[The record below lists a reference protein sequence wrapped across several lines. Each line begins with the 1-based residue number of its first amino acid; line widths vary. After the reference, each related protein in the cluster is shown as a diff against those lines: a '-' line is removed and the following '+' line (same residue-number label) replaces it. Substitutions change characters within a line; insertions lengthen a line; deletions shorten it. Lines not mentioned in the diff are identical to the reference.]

1 MLRPLTPPDQGVSG
15 HWERSFSGQQGL
27 SPLTDTCKF
36 VMLMSSDSSTSTSD
50 KFTPKSEVWR
60 SHYYFSFPLLINH
73 IFSKTSVTIE
83 SSWANFLLV
92 FYHKERKLLEGSD
105 SWSHLRTSSFSTPV
119 PLWHQCQFFSP
130 AVSWGCVNR
139 KATSRLK
146 PRKSQ
151 LITACAVS
159 CMYNELLI
167 IGENELELE
176 DLALNKYRLEI
187 KRFLS
192 IQLARSWSTL
202 W

>member
-1 MLRPLTPPDQGVSG
+1 
-15 HWERSFSGQQGL
+15 
-27 SPLTDTCKF
+27 
-36 VMLMSSDSSTSTSD
+36 MSD
-50 KFTPKSEVWR
+50 VWR

-73 IFSKTSVTIE
+73 IPSKTNVTIE

-105 SWSHLRTSSFSTPV
+105 SGSHPCTSSFSTSV

-130 AVSWGCVNR
+130 AAPWGCVNR

-146 PRKSQ
+146 PRKSH
-151 LITACAVS
+151 LITACAIS

-167 IGENELELE
+167 IGENELESQ

-187 KRFLS
+187 KRFLT
-192 IQLARSWSTL
+192 IKLARSWSTL
-202 W
+202 R